1 MTARPRTSLVRTV
14 ITLSMTVALCAWS
27 KQAPIDS
34 GWQWGGDINISLAAT
49 LLCGFLTAEL
59 LSHIGIPK
67 ITGYIVAGVVA
78 GPHVSEFLTFDT
90 VARLKLIN
98 EVALSFIALHAGAAL
113 DRDILSGR
121 TRAIV
126 LNLLL
131 QMIFPPLL
139 VFTSIMVTAPLFA
152 FTANITQI
160 QLLALALLSSII
172 AIAFS
177 PSSVM
182 AIITECR
189 ARGPFTETV
198 LGITVAMDVLVIIL
212 FTGAVA
218 FLTPFLGGAET
229 KAWHQVGILGVDIA
243 GSLAIGSMLG
253 IALRA
258 FYKHVAKDHALFL
271 LFIAFAVTR
280 IAELTGHQLSAM
292 TELHLTLEP
301 LLICIAAG
309 FIVRNA
315 TPFGEELENDLHRIS
330 LPIYVLFF
338 SVAGASLDLDALAA
352 CWPLAIILAVSRAA
366 GIALATWSAGCIA
379 GLPARECRLAWMA
392 YLTQAGV
399 AIGLT
404 QIIAKKDP
412 ETAAYII
419 TLTLATITINQF
431 IGPVALKR
439 ALILTGEEGKDRR

>member
-1 MTARPRTSLVRTV
+1 ML
-14 ITLSMTVALCAWS
+14 
-27 KQAPIDS
+27 
-34 GWQWGGDINISLAAT
+34 
-49 LLCGFLTAEL
+49 
-59 LSHIGIPK
+59 
-67 ITGYIVAGVVA
+67 
-78 GPHVSEFLTFDT
+78 
-90 VARLKLIN
+90 
-98 EVALSFIALHAGAAL
+98 
-113 DRDILSGR
+113 
-121 TRAIV
+121 
-126 LNLLL
+126 
-131 QMIFPPLL
+131 FPPLL
-139 VFTSIMVTAPLFA
+139 VFASIMLTAPLFA
-152 FTANITQI
+152 FTANITQP

-189 ARGPFTETV
+189 ARGPFTETI

-212 FTGAVA
+212 FTCAVA
-218 FLTPFLGGAET
+218 FLTPLLGGAET
-229 KAWHQVGILGVDIA
+229 KAWHQAGILGMDIA
-243 GSLAIGSMLG
+243 GSLAIGALLG
-253 IALRA
+253 VALQA
-258 FYKHVAKDHALFL
+258 FYKHVGKDHALFL
-271 LFIAFAVTR
+271 LFIAFGVTR
-280 IAELTGHQLSAM
+280 LSELAGLQLSSA

-315 TPFGEELENDLHRIS
+315 TPFGEELEKDLHRIA

-338 SVAGASLDLDALAA
+338 SVAGASLDLGALAA

-366 GIALATWSAGCIA
+366 GIALATWCAGCIA
-379 GLPARECRLAWMA
+379 GLPAQECRLAWMA

-439 ALILTGEEGKDRR
+439 VLILTGEEGKDRR